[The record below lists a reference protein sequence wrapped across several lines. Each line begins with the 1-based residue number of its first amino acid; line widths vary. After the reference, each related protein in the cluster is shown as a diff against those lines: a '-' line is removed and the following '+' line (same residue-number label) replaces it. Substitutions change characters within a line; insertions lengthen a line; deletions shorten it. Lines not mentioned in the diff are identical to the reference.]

1 MSAPRRLSL
10 YSQYLTGLAGLAGQP
25 GQPNEPRTR
34 LHLKAISGGKVRLQL
49 DSPHST
55 DGPSPRILLSSEQ
68 RRELAQFLLDTPEPW
83 AITEE

>member
-10 YSQYLTGLAGLAGQP
+10 YSQYLTGLAELAGQPGQP

-49 DSPHST
+49 DSPQGT
-55 DGPSPRILLSSEQ
+55 NGASPRMVLSSEQ
-68 RRELAQFLLDTPEPW
+68 RRELIQFLLDVPD
-83 AITEE
+83 

>member
-49 DSPHST
+49 DSPQGT
-55 DGPSPRILLSSEQ
+55 NGASPRMVLSSEQ
-68 RRELAQFLLDTPEPW
+68 RRELIQFLLDVPD
-83 AITEE
+83 

>member
-1 MSAPRRLSL
+1 MGAPRRLSL
-10 YSQYLTGLAGLAGQP
+10 YSQYLTGLP
-25 GQPNEPRTR
+25 GQSGEPRTR
-34 LHLKAISGGKVRLQL
+34 LHLKIVSGGKIRLQL